1 MEPLEL
7 DEDIQPLTVTGSS
20 STASRRHLG
29 DRSSSILRGPITT
42 LLIFASIGAVYILG
56 KEKGQNL
63 RFHTSTNNDGDDG
76 AKMPGKM
83 FVPKT
88 APVVENAEFVMEDTD
103 TDPPVPT
110 YDPTRI
116 QSTPVENEDAT
127 DPPVP
132 TYDPTKKG
140 TDPPAPTYDPTKQ
153 GTPSPTT
160 AAITNDETAAAL
172 YIPSPNPYID
182 KFNNTEWQS
191 FNANQWDQRYENS
204 LQIKEKY
211 GTYCPN
217 EPLVPMCPS
226 LTADKE

>member
-63 RFHTSTNNDGDDG
+63 RFHTNDNDG

-88 APVVENAEFVMEDTD
+88 APVVKNAEFVMEDMTD

-116 QSTPVENEDAT
+116 KSTPVGELKLLLYAC
-127 DPPVP
+127 VL
-132 TYDPTKKG
+132 YDM
-140 TDPPAPTYDPTKQ
+140 
-153 GTPSPTT
+153 
-160 AAITNDETAAAL
+160 
-172 YIPSPNPYID
+172 
-182 KFNNTEWQS
+182 F
-191 FNANQWDQRYENS
+191 
-204 LQIKEKY
+204 
-211 GTYCPN
+211 
-217 EPLVPMCPS
+217 
-226 LTADKE
+226 

>member
-1 MEPLEL
+1 MVFPHYFVCVSGRSSSLSHHIAVGILWDLCQRIRPLFYLLIFPLIIFHTLLSSPQFSSHIIIVTMVEPLEL

-63 RFHTSTNNDGDDG
+63 RFRTSTNNNDNDG

-88 APVVENAEFVMEDTD
+88 APVVENAELAMEDDTD

-116 QSTPVENEDAT
+116 RSTPVGELKLLLYAC
-127 DPPVP
+127 VL
-132 TYDPTKKG
+132 YDM
-140 TDPPAPTYDPTKQ
+140 
-153 GTPSPTT
+153 
-160 AAITNDETAAAL
+160 L
-172 YIPSPNPYID
+172 
-182 KFNNTEWQS
+182 
-191 FNANQWDQRYENS
+191 
-204 LQIKEKY
+204 
-211 GTYCPN
+211 
-217 EPLVPMCPS
+217 
-226 LTADKE
+226 